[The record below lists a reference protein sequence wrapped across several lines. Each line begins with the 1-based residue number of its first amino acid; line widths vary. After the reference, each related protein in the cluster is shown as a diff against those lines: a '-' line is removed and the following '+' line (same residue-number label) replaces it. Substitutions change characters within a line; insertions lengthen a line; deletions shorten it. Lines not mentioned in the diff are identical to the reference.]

1 MWCPNCKNEYVPG
14 ITTCADCGIPLVDA
28 LEETAGFTPD
38 PGTADLISAG
48 FAPDDLSASGMSA
61 GFAPGDL
68 PKRESSSDGEPGG
81 TDSDDLSGQ
90 TASPVTAAHA
100 YVSQRTRAE
109 DMKST
114 AYTFTL
120 IGGAGLILLVLF
132 AAGILPFHPAIY
144 SKIMICLVMGAM
156 FSVFLLVGIH
166 SFRQIKKITQAA
178 DEEEALYDEIMKWFP
193 ASHTAAEI
201 DAARDPVSAEGSG
214 EEMIYFARYEVL
226 SRLIT
231 ERYPSLEESFLDHV
245 IETLYAELF

>member
-28 LEETAGFTPD
+28 LEEAAGFTPD

-48 FAPDDLSASGMSA
+48 FAP
-61 GFAPGDL
+61 
-68 PKRESSSDGEPGG
+68 
-81 TDSDDLSGQ
+81 DDLSGQ

-114 AYTFTL
+114 AYTFT
-120 IGGAGLILLVLF
+120 LLVLF

>member
-28 LEETAGFTPD
+28 LEEAAGFTPD

-48 FAPDDLSASGMSA
+48 FAP
-61 GFAPGDL
+61 
-68 PKRESSSDGEPGG
+68 
-81 TDSDDLSGQ
+81 DDLSGQ